1 MKRLI
6 ALLLVGAALL
16 GRVALGEPSGLS
28 VSASGEEIRPGKAVV
43 ISFSLPRAGT
53 YSLKLLDEEE
63 NVQAVIAGERQGSE
77 GYNALY
83 WNGTDGGV
91 AAPQGEWR
99 LVLETDAGETAE
111 TAVRIGRMAPV
122 LLYAGLSGDRI
133 PEGEEVIL
141 SFYAS
146 ERGTLMLRE
155 EGESDPLLWE
165 NVERGSGEAAFEAVM
180 SLGEHSLILTLT
192 DQEGFVSDPVPL
204 TLLVTGKAELPA
216 DRENQVVQAEKSEDR
231 AETQPVSLPEGTV
244 FTPVYGSPRE
254 GQDTELNYWTLEM
267 DVTEE
272 ERVWQVLTAPMT
284 VLDSGKKNAER
295 TQVVIRKAPG
305 EDSEGIGVATCLTQ
319 GVHVLERGE
328 EWSLVECYS
337 SSFHDS
343 PVLNWN
349 ALIQG
354 YVPTAYLKEVVPNQE
369 MGLVVDKLTQRL
381 YVFVEG
387 KLFSTLLISTGLA
400 NARQPYN
407 ETRSGEFLLVSKV
420 GEFSSD
426 NLRCALAIRFNDGDL
441 LHEVPY
447 IATSGGRNYSGTE
460 AKLGTKASH
469 GCIRVQRQLTPEG
482 VNMAWIWNHYKKNT
496 KILVWEDWQGR
507 QIPMP
512 AEDAVVYYN
521 PKGGKYYHLRDHCS
535 SAKNR
540 VFEPL
545 EYGLLTEDP
554 YSKLKACEYCAAPP
568 RPEMIEAINETYV
581 AGGDHDPVMTEAL
594 KTCPRPLKKGK

>member
-16 GRVALGEPSGLS
+16 GGVARGEPSGLTL
-28 VSASGEEIRPGKAVV
+28 SASGEEIRPGKAVV
-43 ISFSLPRAGT
+43 ISFFLSRAGT
-53 YSLKLLDEEE
+53 YSLRLLDEAG
-63 NVQAVIAGERQGSE
+63 NVQAVIAEDRQGNE

-111 TAVRIGRMAPV
+111 TTARVGRMAPV
-122 LLYAGLSGDRI
+122 LLYASLSADGIPAGD
-133 PEGEEVIL
+133 EVVL

-146 ERGTLMLRE
+146 VRGSLILRE
-155 EGESDPLLWE
+155 EGETDPLLWE
-165 NVERGSGEAAFEAVM
+165 NVERGHGEAAFEAVM

-192 DQEGFVSDPVPL
+192 DQEGFVSDPIPL
-204 TLLVTGKAELPA
+204 TLLVTGKEEMPADQENQA
-216 DRENQVVQAEKSEDR
+216 DREEKQEENR
-231 AETQPVSLPEGTV
+231 PVSLPEGTV
-244 FTPVYGSPRE
+244 FTPAYGSPWE
-254 GQDTELNYWTLEM
+254 GQDTGLNYWTLGM
-267 DVTEE
+267 DATEE
-272 ERVWQVLTAPMT
+272 ERVWQVLTAPIT
-284 VLDSGKKNAER
+284 VLDNGKKNAER

-319 GVHVLERGE
+319 GVHVLERGG

-354 YVPTAYLKEVVPNQE
+354 YVPTGYLKEVVPNQE

-381 YVFVEG
+381 YVFMEG

-512 AEDAVVYYN
+512 ADDLKVYYN
-521 PKGGKYYHLRDHCS
+521 PKGGKYYHLQERCS

-540 VFEPL
+540 IFEPL
-545 EYGLLTEDP
+545 EYGLLMEDP

-568 RPEMIEAINETYV
+568 RPEMIEAINETYI